1 MDMVDELL
9 EYLDGELPKA
19 DQSDVESVLDMA
31 APVLAALLVPMK
43 QKYDRIVEIKE
54 EVTEAITDV
63 VPVEEIV
70 QDYEETLDDL
80 KDFCKHISQEVEV
93 NWQDNLDELHRKLWE
108 LDSTMAMSELEDFS
122 LSSFDNTVP
131 AYPARLR
138 RQMSELESDNYKV
151 LESPDLNLRRQVS
164 EYDNYK
170 VLESPDLNLRRQVSE
185 YDNCK
190 VLESPDLR
198 LRRQVSEYEELP
210 FTNCI
215 STRPFVAEMA
225 RLTPER
231 FQSPTQSA
239 GTSPT
244 TSNVVVNIL
253 PSFEISNLEISPAS
267 SRSISPI
274 QGLHSQY
281 SFSSMANNDRA
292 QSPGV
297 FYSAC
302 HSRRQSNGTNGSD
315 LISRYVSAKH
325 PQLYHSEQFKDF
337 SSRRSSLNYS
347 QTLYDL
353 SHFEDSHSTS
363 TTDSLNRR
371 HVSRKKSALSFLVEY
386 VKYKIGSE
394 KTSNFPNP
402 VEIENIREE
411 EEVKIKITRSS
422 VSSE

>member
-19 DQSDVESVLDMA
+19 DQSDVESVLDQA

-63 VPVEEIV
+63 VPVEEMV

-80 KDFCKHISQEVEV
+80 KEFCKHISQEVEV

-138 RQMSELESDNYKV
+138 RQMSELESDKV
-151 LESPDLNLRRQVS
+151 LESPDL
-164 EYDNYK
+164 K
-170 VLESPDLNLRRQVSE
+170 
-185 YDNCK
+185 
-190 VLESPDLR
+190 

-210 FTNCI
+210 FTNCKLEVDKY

-225 RLTPER
+225 RLTSPEG
-231 FQSPTQSA
+231 FQSPTQGSA
-239 GTSPT
+239 GSSPT

-253 PSFEISNLEISPAS
+253 PSFEISSNLDISPVS

-274 QGLHSQY
+274 QRLHSQY
-281 SFSSMANNDRA
+281 SFSSMANSDRA
-292 QSPGV
+292 QSPGL

-302 HSRRQSNGTNGSD
+302 HSRRQSQGTNGND

-353 SHFEDSHSTS
+353 SHFEESHSTS
-363 TTDSLNRR
+363 ATDNLNRR
-371 HVSRKKSALSFLVEY
+371 NVSRQKSALSFLVEY
-386 VKYKIGSE
+386 VKYKIGSD
-394 KTSNFPNP
+394 KIGNFPNP